1 LDLKYAAL
9 AAQASQTDAVRA
21 LLGEERYRQ
30 IIQIER
36 FATFPAQKSTP
47 ITGCNGATERCYS

>member
-21 LLGEERYRQ
+21 VVGEERYRE

-36 FATFPAQKSTP
+36 FATFPAQAASVSP
-47 ITGCNGATERCYS
+47 GAT